1 MTGFHSDSSRV
12 KVSESHV
19 PDRLLQRFRQK
30 WLASVVGVCAFCC
43 CCVFCF
49 IHFLMIQLVCCNA
62 IAVFSVSLLQSG
74 INMFQSVLPTR
85 TARTAHSSARA
96 PPTRSP
102 ATMST
107 GHAPVRQAGKARA
120 ARLTSTNA

>member
-1 MTGFHSDSSRV
+1 
-12 KVSESHV
+12 
-19 PDRLLQRFRQK
+19 
-30 WLASVVGVCAFCC
+30 
-43 CCVFCF
+43 
-49 IHFLMIQLVCCNA
+49 MIQLVCCNA

-85 TARTAHSSARA
+85 TARTALSSARA